1 MQINCENMIVTPNK
15 DGTYKLNLLNVPFVD
30 SNGEEIIG
38 MIEFPRVS
46 RDGVNS
52 FKNENMMPNSEI
64 YTVIVPDERVQLNPL
79 TLEFIKENHCI
90 NCQQW
95 RGENH
100 DYNYKSCERCM
111 ENIKSSQKGI
121 PEPIGTG

>member
-1 MQINCENMIVTPNK
+1 MQINCENMIVTSNK

-79 TLEFIKENHCI
+79 TLEFIKEKYCI

-95 RGENH
+95 HGESH
-100 DYNYKSCERCM
+100 DYKHKSCERCM
-111 ENIKSSQKGI
+111 ENIKTSQKAFQYR
-121 PEPIGTG
+121 